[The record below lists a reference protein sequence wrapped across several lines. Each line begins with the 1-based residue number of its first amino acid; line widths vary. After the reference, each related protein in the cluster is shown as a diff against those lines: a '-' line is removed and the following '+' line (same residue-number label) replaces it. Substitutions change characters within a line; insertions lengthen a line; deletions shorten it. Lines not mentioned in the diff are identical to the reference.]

1 MTKEE
6 LCETLSSNI
15 KKYRKGFFTQE
26 TLAEKVGLSAQQING
41 IEGGRKWVSV
51 DSLVRI
57 ADALG
62 VEVYQLFIP
71 KDKPLIEIEET
82 PEIELIR
89 SELEKQIYCDVRKS
103 FNKMIDKMEERSIE
117 NRLAEG

>member
-1 MTKEE
+1 MTEKD
-6 LCETLSSNI
+6 LQETLSFNI
-15 KKYRKGFFTQE
+15 KKYRKGKYTQE
-26 TLAEKVGLSAQQING
+26 KLAEKAAISYQAINL
-41 IEGGRKWVSV
+41 IEGKRRFPRP
-51 DSLVRI
+51 DLLVRI

-89 SELEKQIYCDVRKS
+89 SELEKRIYCDVRKS
-103 FNKMIDKMEERSIE
+103 FNKMIDKMEEKIE
-117 NRLAEG
+117 KEA